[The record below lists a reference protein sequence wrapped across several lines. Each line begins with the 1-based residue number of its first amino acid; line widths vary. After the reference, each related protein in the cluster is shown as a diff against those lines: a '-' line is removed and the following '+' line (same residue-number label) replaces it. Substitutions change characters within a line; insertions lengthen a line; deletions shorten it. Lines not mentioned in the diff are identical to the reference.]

1 MKERMK
7 VLYHEDNR
15 QPANTFTR
23 RHAVNT
29 SVCGNVVSIVGSRQH
44 WCAHDDHYQLTV
56 LGPKQFWR
64 KISSVACTYKE
75 GKFYGSI
82 APFKRTLC
90 EIFHL
95 DWILTNAWT
104 FKILEDRRDLWTAC
118 LSGKITNP
126 EKLCKYFSKKYFKGA
141 YSYAIL
147 KKMAEK
153 DFHAI
158 SLWDL
163 YYYTNNPE
171 ASLEAVLKV
180 WDESSNW
187 QLLYDVL
194 QSCKMLNSKMN
205 FKWSQ
210 KRLYEEHQK
219 QIEAINLME
228 IESFSD
234 EPVIKEFN
242 YGGLSLINNERE
254 CYKEGCYMHNCVHS
268 CYWGSIKNKRYLIAR
283 GNVNGEYLDLGMRVG
298 NSGIIFDQV
307 YTVRNQCVSEATR
320 DYCQQWIKNLEE
332 QLLEVVG
339 ISKSPVLES
348 PIENAVGIMPLNLV

>member
-1 MKERMK
+1 MKEKMN

-23 RHAVNT
+23 RQAVNA
-29 SVCGNVVSIVGSRQH
+29 SANGNVTSIVGSKQY
-44 WCAHDDHYQLTV
+44 WCAHNDYYQLMV

-64 KISSVACTYKE
+64 KVTSVSCTYKE

-82 APFKRTLC
+82 APFKRALC

-104 FKILEDRRDLWTAC
+104 FRILEDRRDLWTAC

-141 YSYAIL
+141 YSYTVL
-147 KKMAEK
+147 KRMAEK
-153 DFHAI
+153 NFHTI

-171 ASLEAVLKV
+171 ISLGIILRLRE
-180 WDESSNW
+180 ESSNL
-187 QLLYDVL
+187 QQLYDVL
-194 QSCKMLNSKMN
+194 QSCKILNSKMD
-205 FKWSQ
+205 FRWSH
-210 KRLYEEHQK
+210 KRLCEEHQK

-228 IESFSD
+228 IEALSD
-234 EPVIKEFN
+234 EPVIKEFS

-268 CYWGSIKNKRYLIAR
+268 CYWDSIKNKNYLIAR
-283 GNVNGEYLDLGMRVG
+283 GSINGEYLDLGMRV
-298 NSGIIFDQV
+298 SKFGIIFDQV
-307 YTVRNQCVSEATR
+307 YTMRNQCVSAATKE
-320 DYCQQWIKNLEE
+320 YCKQWIRDLEK
-332 QLLEVVG
+332 QLLEVVDL
-339 ISKSPVLES
+339 SKSPVAES
-348 PIENAVGIMPLNLV
+348 PINEAGIMPLNLW

>member
-7 VLYHEDNR
+7 VLYHEDDR
-15 QPANTFTR
+15 ESANTFTR
-23 RHAVNT
+23 RQAVNASIVRYT
-29 SVCGNVVSIVGSRQH
+29 TSIVGDRQH
-44 WCAHDDHYQLTV
+44 WCAHRDEYTLMV

-64 KISSVACTYKE
+64 KVSSIACTYKE

-82 APFKRTLC
+82 GPFKRALC

-104 FKILEDRRDLWTAC
+104 FRILEDRKDLWTAC

-141 YSYAIL
+141 YSYTVL
-147 KKMAEK
+147 KRMAED
-153 DFHAI
+153 DFNAI

-171 ASLEAVLKV
+171 ISLGIMLRLWE
-180 WDESSNW
+180 EGSTW
-187 QLLYDVL
+187 QQLCDVL
-194 QSCKMLNSKMN
+194 QSCKILNSKMD
-205 FKWSQ
+205 FRWSQ
-210 KRLYEEHQK
+210 RRLCEEHQK

-228 IESFSD
+228 IEALSD
-234 EPVIKEFN
+234 EPVIKDFS

-268 CYWGSIKNKRYLIAR
+268 CYWNSIKSKNYLIAR
-283 GNVNGEYLDLGMRVG
+283 GSINGEYLDLGMRVSK
-298 NSGIIFDQV
+298 SGIIFDQV
-307 YTVRNQCVSEATR
+307 YTMRNQCVSAATKE
-320 DYCQQWIKNLEE
+320 YCQQWIKNLED

-348 PIENAVGIMPLNLV
+348 SINLTGIMPFNLW